1 MKVSYHQTLFTP
13 PIYTMKNST
22 LILHKFLLKL
32 RYYASTLWLFCLF
45 ALFSSCE
52 KQPDKQP
59 LPSDKNNRV
68 FIINEGN
75 FQFGNASI
83 DVYLPDSQT
92 IFKNIYKTANNKN
105 LGDVAQSA
113 VLHDKKLFTVV
124 NNSSKISVISTDDYK
139 EFYTISLPGSSPRYI
154 QFVNDNKAF
163 VSEIYAKKIWIINP
177 VNGTL
182 IDTIS
187 TEGWTEQMVL
197 IGNELFVAQ
206 RTRLNDNFVANVL
219 VINTNNNK
227 IVQTISLPSE
237 PNSIAAIGSK
247 IWVLCSSGNTQNA
260 KLLCLNSGNKTIEKE
275 WEFNVGDKP
284 MLLRKNENSNEIFWC
299 ANGVFKMSI
308 SDNALPASPII
319 QGNNRNIYALDI
331 NEKNGDIYLADAID
345 YVQSSSVFRYKQ
357 NGTLIQNFKAG
368 IITSSFIFE

>member
-1 MKVSYHQTLFTP
+1 MLISEHPLFTLS
-13 PIYTMKNST
+13 IYTMKTST
-22 LILHKFLLKL
+22 SIAKKFLFEL
-32 RYYASTLWLFCLF
+32 RYYISTLWLFCLF
-45 ALFSSCE
+45 SFFSSCE

-59 LPSDKNNRV
+59 LPSDTNNRV

-113 VLHDKKLFTVV
+113 VLRDKKLFTVV
-124 NNSSKISVISTDDYK
+124 NNSSKISVISSDDYK

-163 VSEIYAKKIWIINP
+163 VSELYAKKIWIINP
-177 VNGTL
+177 ANSTL

-187 TEGWTEQMVL
+187 TEGWTEQMAL

-219 VINTNNNK
+219 VINTNTNK
-227 IVQTISLPSE
+227 IAQTISLPSE
-237 PNSIAAIGSK
+237 PNSMAAIGSK
-247 IWVLCSSGNTQNA
+247 IWILCSGGNAQNA
-260 KLLCLNSGNKTIEKE
+260 KLLCVNSGNKIIERE
-275 WEFNVGDKP
+275 WEFNSQEKP
-284 MLLRKNENSNEIFWC
+284 MLLRKNESSNEIFWYK
-299 ANGVFKMSI
+299 NGVFKMSI
-308 SDNALPASPII
+308 SDNALPVSPII

-357 NGTLIQNFKAG
+357 DGTLIQNFKAG
-368 IITSSFIFE
+368 IITSNFIFE

>member
-1 MKVSYHQTLFTP
+1 MK
-13 PIYTMKNST
+13 KST
-22 LILHKFLLKL
+22 LTLNKFLLKWS
-32 RYYASTLWLFCLF
+32 YHASSLWLLCLF
-45 ALFSSCE
+45 AFFSSCE

-59 LPSDKNNRV
+59 LPGNRNNRV

-83 DVYLPDSQT
+83 DVYIPDSQT

-113 VLHDKKLFTVV
+113 VLRDKKLFTVV
-124 NNSSKISVISTDDYK
+124 NNSSKISVINTNDYK

-163 VSEIYAKKIWIINP
+163 VSELYAKKIWIINP

-237 PNSIAAIGSK
+237 PNSMAAIGSK

-275 WEFNVGDKP
+275 WEFNAGDKP

-299 ANGVFKMSI
+299 SNGVFKMSI